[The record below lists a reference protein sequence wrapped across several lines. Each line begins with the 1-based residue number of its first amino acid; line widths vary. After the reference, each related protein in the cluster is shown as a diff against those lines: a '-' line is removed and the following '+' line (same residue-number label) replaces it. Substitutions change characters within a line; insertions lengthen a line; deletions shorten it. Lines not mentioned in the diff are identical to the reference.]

1 MCRLKKGV
9 AKLTP
14 EQYKENQRLA
24 FIKWYYKNQE
34 KDNKKSQLYYQLNT
48 EKQTEGYNQKP
59 GIKEYRKKYYQLHKK

>member
-48 EKQTEGYNQKP
+48 EK
-59 GIKEYRKKYYQLHKK
+59 